1 MKGPAAR
8 KRREPTD
15 DALWREAKMVSSL
28 IMEEPGQLK
37 QNLKSDMKKDGFDI
51 PRLERIS
58 RVWHLRMSMPE
69 HLQGVG
75 SNTNGEPLTFEHF
88 ESALSFGKPDEMVR
102 RAARENLSVLEIHEL
117 REEERALSLLEE
129 KESRRHTKWLNQ
141 KANDIMREN
150 YGRD

>member
-8 KRREPTD
+8 KHRKPTD
-15 DALWREAKMVSSL
+15 DNKWFEARIVDAL
-28 IMEEPGQLK
+28 MEEPGQLK
-37 QNLKSDMKKDGFDI
+37 QNLKHSMKKDGFNI
-51 PRLERIS
+51 TRLEKLF
-58 RVWHLRMSMPE
+58 RVWHLRMRMLE

-102 RAARENLSVLEIHEL
+102 RAAREDLSVREIHKL
-117 REEERALSLLEE
+117 REGERALSLLEE
-129 KESRRHTKWLNQ
+129 KESREYKERMDQ
-141 KANDIMREN
+141 KINDIMRQN